1 MPSLR
6 KLAAMKKTQS
16 RKTKI
21 LHNERERVWKDALT
35 YSHHLKRRKDILSII
50 SRSFKSF
57 KSKLVLKSD
66 AEFFTRVKREKPS
79 ETARSELAYL
89 SPKITKLEQ
98 SLWSEIHVLVTK
110 NKLGS
115 ISCALFWRFRG
126 FLSETIGPEFPRSFE
141 RRGFYRCD
149 ETARSYQIF
158 VVYSRRTTEMSSS
171 DKYATRFL
179 LLCAFF
185 HRKSTAESHFN
196 FFSSATFLVFLVL
209 KSIQQHSKEE
219 EAIRISLR
227 IANFTQQC
235 SSYWWSYRTNESTF
249 EKSNLALAFLFLVRT
264 LLSGLRMS
272 IFRLKTRQ
280 FNLKSNAIQS
290 KEKKNCS
297 SWSSLFFFLSVLVTH
312 SAKNSLFKH
321 EKKFLLLL
329 LFSLIVKQFSSKKK
343 KKTPSFPSK
352 KESITRAWKS
362 KPYAR
367 IARVNTVFAFR
378 AFFHLFSCTRSG
390 SGSKVYERFFFLFCV
405 FSRVFF
411 SREKIVPLLLLFLLL
426 FFLLLSR
433 ETLFSG
439 GEKKKRKNI
448 SLERSARFRSEREK
462 NIRTTT
468 YAREVQKERKL
479 SPLLLLPSLFL
490 SLLCCSFRGGEQSVS
505 SVCDKKGVLEYFRDD
520 RPKRERSEE
529 KRKRGGS
536 GFSWNCPKPKGRKKI
551 QNTCL
556 HTKLFITYT
565 RCCAY
570 HQPAADQ
577 TYYRCLG
584 AIIMFILLFLLRWE
598 RAGAEK
604 E

>member
-1 MPSLR
+1 MIEFVFFSLCPR
-6 KLAAMKKTQS
+6 HSLSQKQPVQT
-16 RKTKI
+16 
-21 LHNERERVWKDALT
+21 RE
-35 YSHHLKRRKDILSII
+35 
-50 SRSFKSF
+50 
-57 KSKLVLKSD
+57 
-66 AEFFTRVKREKPS
+66 
-79 ETARSELAYL
+79 
-89 SPKITKLEQ
+89 
-98 SLWSEIHVLVTK
+98 EI
-110 NKLGS
+110 
-115 ISCALFWRFRG
+115 
-126 FLSETIGPEFPRSFE
+126 
-141 RRGFYRCD
+141 
-149 ETARSYQIF
+149 
-158 VVYSRRTTEMSSS
+158 SSS
-171 DKYATRFL
+171 
-179 LLCAFF
+179 
-185 HRKSTAESHFN
+185 
-196 FFSSATFLVFLVL
+196 
-209 KSIQQHSKEE
+209 
-219 EAIRISLR
+219 
-227 IANFTQQC
+227 
-235 SSYWWSYRTNESTF
+235 
-249 EKSNLALAFLFLVRT
+249 
-264 LLSGLRMS
+264 
-272 IFRLKTRQ
+272 
-280 FNLKSNAIQS
+280 
-290 KEKKNCS
+290 
-297 SWSSLFFFLSVLVTH
+297 SSLFLDCKTT
-312 SAKNSLFKH
+312 
-321 EKKFLLLL
+321 
-329 LFSLIVKQFSSKKK
+329 FSSKKK

-405 FSRVFF
+405 FF
-411 SREKIVPLLLLFLLL
+411 SCLFLSSRKNCCSSPSSLSYS
-426 FFLLLSR
+426 FLSSSSR

-529 KRKRGGS
+529 KRKRKGS

-584 AIIMFILLFLLRWE
+584 AITMFILLFLLRWE

>member
-1 MPSLR
+1 
-6 KLAAMKKTQS
+6 MKKTQS

-264 LLSGLRMS
+264 FLSGLRMS
-272 IFRLKTRQ
+272 ILRLKTRQ

-297 SWSSLFFFLSVLVTH
+297 SWSSLFFFLSVLGH
-312 SAKNSLFKH
+312 SLSQKQPVQTREEISSSSSLFLDCKTTFAS
-321 EKKFLLLL
+321 E
-329 LFSLIVKQFSSKKK
+329 KKK
-343 KKTPSFPSK
+343 KLRVFHRRKNQSRALENQNLTHASPALTPFSRSVPSFICFLVHVPGVGAK
-352 KESITRAWKS
+352 
-362 KPYAR
+362 
-367 IARVNTVFAFR
+367 FM
-378 AFFHLFSCTRSG
+378 SG
-390 SGSKVYERFFFLFCV
+390 FFFFFV
-405 FSRVFF
+405 SFSRVFF
-411 SREKIVPLLLLFLLL
+411 SLREKIVVPLLLLFLLL
-426 FFLLLSR
+426 FFLLLLEKLSFLGVRKRR
-433 ETLFSG
+433 EKIYLSKEARVFVQRERRIFAPPLT
-439 GEKKKRKNI
+439 
-448 SLERSARFRSEREK
+448 LERYR
-462 NIRTTT
+462 
-468 YAREVQKERKL
+468 RKGN
-479 SPLLLLPSLFL
+479 SRRYYFLLLSFCRC
-490 SLLCCSFRGGEQSVS
+490 CCSFRGGEQSVS
-505 SVCDKKGVLEYFRDD
+505 LVCESLWKRVMEYF
-520 RPKRERSEE
+520 
-529 KRKRGGS
+529 
-536 GFSWNCPKPKGRKKI
+536 
-551 QNTCL
+551 
-556 HTKLFITYT
+556 
-565 RCCAY
+565 
-570 HQPAADQ
+570 
-577 TYYRCLG
+577 
-584 AIIMFILLFLLRWE
+584 
-598 RAGAEK
+598 
-604 E
+604 

>member
-264 LLSGLRMS
+264 FLSGLRMS
-272 IFRLKTRQ
+272 ILRLKTRQ

-329 LFSLIVKQFSSKKK
+329 LFSWIVKQPFPPKRKKK
-343 KKTPSFPSK
+343 LRVFHRRKNQSRALENQNLTHASPALTPFSRSVPSFICFLVHVPGVGAK
-352 KESITRAWKS
+352 
-362 KPYAR
+362 
-367 IARVNTVFAFR
+367 FM
-378 AFFHLFSCTRSG
+378 SG
-390 SGSKVYERFFFLFCV
+390 FFFFFV
-405 FSRVFF
+405 SFSRVFF
-411 SREKIVPLLLLFLLL
+411 SLREKIVVPLLLLFLLL
-426 FFLLLSR
+426 FFLLLLEKLSFLGVRKRR
-433 ETLFSG
+433 EKIYLSKEARVFVQRERRIFAPPLT
-439 GEKKKRKNI
+439 
-448 SLERSARFRSEREK
+448 LERYR
-462 NIRTTT
+462 
-468 YAREVQKERKL
+468 RKGN
-479 SPLLLLPSLFL
+479 SRRYYFLLLSFCRC
-490 SLLCCSFRGGEQSVS
+490 CCSFRGGEQSVS
-505 SVCDKKGVLEYFRDD
+505 LVCESLWKRVMEYF
-520 RPKRERSEE
+520 
-529 KRKRGGS
+529 
-536 GFSWNCPKPKGRKKI
+536 
-551 QNTCL
+551 
-556 HTKLFITYT
+556 
-565 RCCAY
+565 
-570 HQPAADQ
+570 
-577 TYYRCLG
+577 
-584 AIIMFILLFLLRWE
+584 
-598 RAGAEK
+598 
-604 E
+604 

>member
-1 MPSLR
+1 
-6 KLAAMKKTQS
+6 MKKTQS

-264 LLSGLRMS
+264 FLSGLRMS
-272 IFRLKTRQ
+272 ILRLKTRQ

-290 KEKKNCS
+290 KEKKIVLHDRVC
-297 SWSSLFFFLSVLVTH
+297 FFFLSVLVTH

-329 LFSLIVKQFSSKKK
+329 LLFSLIVKQPFPPKRKKKLRVFHRRKNQSRALENQNLTHASPALTPFSRSVPSFICFLVHVPGVGAKFMSGFFFFFVFFLVSFSLEKKLFLFSSLSSSFLSSSFSRNSLFWGWEKEEKKYISRK
-343 KKTPSFPSK
+343 K
-352 KESITRAWKS
+352 
-362 KPYAR
+362 
-367 IARVNTVFAFR
+367 R
-378 AFFHLFSCTRSG
+378 AFSFREREEYSHHHLRSRG
-390 SGSKVYERFFFLFCV
+390 TEGK
-405 FSRVFF
+405 
-411 SREKIVPLLLLFLLL
+411 
-426 FFLLLSR
+426 
-433 ETLFSG
+433 ETLAVITSCF
-439 GEKKKRKNI
+439 
-448 SLERSARFRSEREK
+448 
-462 NIRTTT
+462 
-468 YAREVQKERKL
+468 
-479 SPLLLLPSLFL
+479 SLFVVVVVR
-490 SLLCCSFRGGEQSVS
+490 FAAGNK
-505 SVCDKKGVLEYFRDD
+505 VC
-520 RPKRERSEE
+520 
-529 KRKRGGS
+529 
-536 GFSWNCPKPKGRKKI
+536 
-551 QNTCL
+551 
-556 HTKLFITYT
+556 
-565 RCCAY
+565 A
-570 HQPAADQ
+570 
-577 TYYRCLG
+577 
-584 AIIMFILLFLLRWE
+584 
-598 RAGAEK
+598 
-604 E
+604 

>member
-297 SWSSLFFFLSVLVTH
+297 SMIEFVFFSLCPRHSLSQKQPVQTREEISSSSSLFLDCKTT
-312 SAKNSLFKH
+312 
-321 EKKFLLLL
+321 
-329 LFSLIVKQFSSKKK
+329 FSSKKK

-411 SREKIVPLLLLFLLL
+411 SREKIVPLFFSFFFFSFFFFLEKLSFL
-426 FFLLLSR
+426 GVRKRREKIYLSKEARVFVPRERRIFAPPLTLERYRREGNSRRYYFFLLSFCR
-433 ETLFSG
+433 CCVVRFAAGNKVCHQFVTKKGCWNIFGTTDQKEKEVRKSEKEGGADSAETAQSPK
-439 GEKKKRKNI
+439 GEK
-448 SLERSARFRSEREK
+448 RFK
-462 NIRTTT
+462 T
-468 YAREVQKERKL
+468 L
-479 SPLLLLPSLFL
+479 
-490 SLLCCSFRGGEQSVS
+490 VS
-505 SVCDKKGVLEYFRDD
+505 T
-520 RPKRERSEE
+520 
-529 KRKRGGS
+529 
-536 GFSWNCPKPKGRKKI
+536 
-551 QNTCL
+551 QNYL
-556 HTKLFITYT
+556 
-565 RCCAY
+565 
-570 HQPAADQ
+570 
-577 TYYRCLG
+577 
-584 AIIMFILLFLLRWE
+584 
-598 RAGAEK
+598 
-604 E
+604 

>member
-297 SWSSLFFFLSVLVTH
+297 SWSSLFFFSLCPRHSLSQKQPVQTREEI
-312 SAKNSLFKH
+312 SSSSSLFLDCKTT
-321 EKKFLLLL
+321 
-329 LFSLIVKQFSSKKK
+329 FSSKKK

-411 SREKIVPLLLLFLLL
+411 SREKIVPLFFSFFFFSFFFFLEKLSFL
-426 FFLLLSR
+426 GVRKRREKIYLSKEARVFVQRERRIFAPPLTLERYRRKGNSRRYYFFLLSFCR
-433 ETLFSG
+433 CCVVRFAAGNKVCHQFVTKKGCWNIFGTTDQKEKEVRKSEKEGGADSAETAQSPK
-439 GEKKKRKNI
+439 GEK
-448 SLERSARFRSEREK
+448 RFK
-462 NIRTTT
+462 T
-468 YAREVQKERKL
+468 L
-479 SPLLLLPSLFL
+479 
-490 SLLCCSFRGGEQSVS
+490 VS
-505 SVCDKKGVLEYFRDD
+505 T
-520 RPKRERSEE
+520 
-529 KRKRGGS
+529 
-536 GFSWNCPKPKGRKKI
+536 
-551 QNTCL
+551 QNYL
-556 HTKLFITYT
+556 
-565 RCCAY
+565 
-570 HQPAADQ
+570 
-577 TYYRCLG
+577 
-584 AIIMFILLFLLRWE
+584 
-598 RAGAEK
+598 
-604 E
+604 

>member
-297 SWSSLFFFLSVLVTH
+297 SLIEFVFFSLCPRHSLSQKQPVQTREEISSSSSLFLDCKTT
-312 SAKNSLFKH
+312 
-321 EKKFLLLL
+321 
-329 LFSLIVKQFSSKKK
+329 FSSKKK

-390 SGSKVYERFFFLFCV
+390 SGSKVYERFFFLF
-405 FSRVFF
+405 VFF
-411 SREKIVPLLLLFLLL
+411 LVSFSLEKKLFLSFFSFFFFSFFFFLEKLSFLGVRKRREKIYLSKEARVFVQRERRIFAPPLTLERYRRKGNSRRYY
-426 FFLLLSR
+426 FFLLSFCR
-433 ETLFSG
+433 CCVVRFAAGNKVCHQFVTKKGCWNIFGTTDQKEKEVRKSEKEGGADSAETAQSPK
-439 GEKKKRKNI
+439 GEK
-448 SLERSARFRSEREK
+448 RFK
-462 NIRTTT
+462 T
-468 YAREVQKERKL
+468 L
-479 SPLLLLPSLFL
+479 
-490 SLLCCSFRGGEQSVS
+490 VS
-505 SVCDKKGVLEYFRDD
+505 T
-520 RPKRERSEE
+520 
-529 KRKRGGS
+529 
-536 GFSWNCPKPKGRKKI
+536 
-551 QNTCL
+551 QNYL
-556 HTKLFITYT
+556 
-565 RCCAY
+565 
-570 HQPAADQ
+570 
-577 TYYRCLG
+577 
-584 AIIMFILLFLLRWE
+584 
-598 RAGAEK
+598 
-604 E
+604 

>member
-390 SGSKVYERFFFLFCV
+390 SGSKVYERFFFLF
-405 FSRVFF
+405 VFF
-411 SREKIVPLLLLFLLL
+411 LVSFSLEKKLFLSFFSFFFFSFFFFLEKLSFLGVRKRREKIYLSKEARVFVQRERRIFAPPLTLERYRRKGNSRRYY
-426 FFLLLSR
+426 FFLLSFCR
-433 ETLFSG
+433 CCVVRFAAGNKVCHQFVTKKGCWNIFGTTDQKEKEVRKSEKEGGADSAETAQSPK
-439 GEKKKRKNI
+439 GEK
-448 SLERSARFRSEREK
+448 RFK
-462 NIRTTT
+462 T
-468 YAREVQKERKL
+468 L
-479 SPLLLLPSLFL
+479 
-490 SLLCCSFRGGEQSVS
+490 VS
-505 SVCDKKGVLEYFRDD
+505 T
-520 RPKRERSEE
+520 
-529 KRKRGGS
+529 
-536 GFSWNCPKPKGRKKI
+536 
-551 QNTCL
+551 QNYL
-556 HTKLFITYT
+556 
-565 RCCAY
+565 
-570 HQPAADQ
+570 
-577 TYYRCLG
+577 
-584 AIIMFILLFLLRWE
+584 
-598 RAGAEK
+598 
-604 E
+604 

>member
-290 KEKKNCS
+290 KEKKKLFFLIEFVFFSLCPRHSLSQKQPVQTREEIS
-297 SWSSLFFFLSVLVTH
+297 SSSSSLFLDCKTT
-312 SAKNSLFKH
+312 
-321 EKKFLLLL
+321 
-329 LFSLIVKQFSSKKK
+329 FSSKKK

-411 SREKIVPLLLLFLLL
+411 SREKIVPLFFSFFFFSFFFFLEKLSFL
-426 FFLLLSR
+426 GVRKRREKIYLSKEARVFVQRERRIFAPPLTLERYRRKGNSRRYYFFLLSFCR
-433 ETLFSG
+433 CCVVRFAAGNKVCHQFVTKKGCWNIFGTTDQKEKEVRKSEKEGGADSAETAQSPK
-439 GEKKKRKNI
+439 GEK
-448 SLERSARFRSEREK
+448 RFK
-462 NIRTTT
+462 T
-468 YAREVQKERKL
+468 L
-479 SPLLLLPSLFL
+479 
-490 SLLCCSFRGGEQSVS
+490 VS
-505 SVCDKKGVLEYFRDD
+505 T
-520 RPKRERSEE
+520 
-529 KRKRGGS
+529 
-536 GFSWNCPKPKGRKKI
+536 
-551 QNTCL
+551 QNYL
-556 HTKLFITYT
+556 
-565 RCCAY
+565 
-570 HQPAADQ
+570 
-577 TYYRCLG
+577 
-584 AIIMFILLFLLRWE
+584 
-598 RAGAEK
+598 
-604 E
+604 

>member
-297 SWSSLFFFLSVLVTH
+297 SLIEFVFFSLCPRHSLSQKQPVQTREEISSSSSLFLDCKTT
-312 SAKNSLFKH
+312 
-321 EKKFLLLL
+321 
-329 LFSLIVKQFSSKKK
+329 FSSKKK

-411 SREKIVPLLLLFLLL
+411 SREKIVPLFFSFFFFSFFFFLEKLSFL
-426 FFLLLSR
+426 GVRKRREKIYLSKEARVFVQRERRIFAPPLTLERYRRKGNSRRYYFFLLSFCR
-433 ETLFSG
+433 CCVVRFAAGNKVCHQFVTKKGCWNIFGTTDQKEKEVRKSEKEGGADSAETAQSPK
-439 GEKKKRKNI
+439 GEK
-448 SLERSARFRSEREK
+448 RFK
-462 NIRTTT
+462 T
-468 YAREVQKERKL
+468 L
-479 SPLLLLPSLFL
+479 
-490 SLLCCSFRGGEQSVS
+490 VS
-505 SVCDKKGVLEYFRDD
+505 T
-520 RPKRERSEE
+520 
-529 KRKRGGS
+529 
-536 GFSWNCPKPKGRKKI
+536 
-551 QNTCL
+551 QNYL
-556 HTKLFITYT
+556 
-565 RCCAY
+565 
-570 HQPAADQ
+570 
-577 TYYRCLG
+577 
-584 AIIMFILLFLLRWE
+584 
-598 RAGAEK
+598 
-604 E
+604 

>member
-1 MPSLR
+1 
-6 KLAAMKKTQS
+6 MKKTQS

-21 LHNERERVWKDALT
+21 LRNERERVWKDALT
-35 YSHHLKRRKDILSII
+35 YSHDLKRRKDILSII

-89 SPKITKLEQ
+89 SPKTTKLEQ

-115 ISCALFWRFRG
+115 IFCALFWRFRG

-264 LLSGLRMS
+264 FLSGLRMS
-272 IFRLKTRQ
+272 ILRLKTRQ

-290 KEKKNCS
+290 KEKKIVLHDRVCFFFSLSSSLTQPKTACS
-297 SWSSLFFFLSVLVTH
+297 NTRRNFFFSSSLFLDC
-312 SAKNSLFKH
+312 N
-321 EKKFLLLL
+321 
-329 LFSLIVKQFSSKKK
+329 VKQPFPPKRKKK
-343 KKTPSFPSK
+343 LRVFHRRNNQSRALENQNLTHASTALTPFSRSVPSF
-352 KESITRAWKS
+352 I
-362 KPYAR
+362 
-367 IARVNTVFAFR
+367 
-378 AFFHLFSCTRSG
+378 C
-390 SGSKVYERFFFLFCV
+390 FLV
-405 FSRVFF
+405 H
-411 SREKIVPLLLLFLLL
+411 VP
-426 FFLLLSR
+426 
-433 ETLFSG
+433 E
-439 GEKKKRKNI
+439 
-448 SLERSARFRSEREK
+448 
-462 NIRTTT
+462 
-468 YAREVQKERKL
+468 
-479 SPLLLLPSLFL
+479 
-490 SLLCCSFRGGEQSVS
+490 
-505 SVCDKKGVLEYFRDD
+505 
-520 RPKRERSEE
+520 
-529 KRKRGGS
+529 
-536 GFSWNCPKPKGRKKI
+536 
-551 QNTCL
+551 
-556 HTKLFITYT
+556 
-565 RCCAY
+565 
-570 HQPAADQ
+570 
-577 TYYRCLG
+577 
-584 AIIMFILLFLLRWE
+584 WE
-598 RAGAEK
+598 
-604 E
+604 

>member
-235 SSYWWSYRTNESTF
+235 SSYWWSYRTNKSTF

-390 SGSKVYERFFFLFCV
+390 SGSKVYERFFFLF
-405 FSRVFF
+405 VFF
-411 SREKIVPLLLLFLLL
+411 LVSFSLEKKLFLSFFSFFFFSFFFFLEKLSFLGVRKRREKIYLSKEARVFVQRERRIFAPPLTLERYRRKGNSRRYY
-426 FFLLLSR
+426 FFLLSFCR
-433 ETLFSG
+433 CCVVRFAAGNKVCHQFVTKKGCWNIFGTTDQKEKEVRKSEKEGGADSAETAQSPK
-439 GEKKKRKNI
+439 GEK
-448 SLERSARFRSEREK
+448 RFK
-462 NIRTTT
+462 T
-468 YAREVQKERKL
+468 L
-479 SPLLLLPSLFL
+479 
-490 SLLCCSFRGGEQSVS
+490 VS
-505 SVCDKKGVLEYFRDD
+505 T
-520 RPKRERSEE
+520 
-529 KRKRGGS
+529 
-536 GFSWNCPKPKGRKKI
+536 
-551 QNTCL
+551 QNYL
-556 HTKLFITYT
+556 
-565 RCCAY
+565 
-570 HQPAADQ
+570 
-577 TYYRCLG
+577 
-584 AIIMFILLFLLRWE
+584 
-598 RAGAEK
+598 
-604 E
+604 

>member
-297 SWSSLFFFLSVLVTH
+297 SSIEFVFFSLCPRHSLSQKQPVQTREEISSSSSLFLDCKTT
-312 SAKNSLFKH
+312 
-321 EKKFLLLL
+321 
-329 LFSLIVKQFSSKKK
+329 FSSKKK

-390 SGSKVYERFFFLFCV
+390 SGSKVYGRFFFCFCV

-411 SREKIVPLLLLFLLL
+411 SREKIVPLFFSFFYFSFFFFLEKLSFL
-426 FFLLLSR
+426 GVRKRREKIYLSKEARVFVQRERRIFAPPLTLERYRREGNSRRYYFFLLSFCR
-433 ETLFSG
+433 CCVVRFAAGNKVCHQFVTKKGCWNIFGTTDQKEKEVRKSEKEGGADSAETAQSPK
-439 GEKKKRKNI
+439 GEK
-448 SLERSARFRSEREK
+448 RFK
-462 NIRTTT
+462 T
-468 YAREVQKERKL
+468 L
-479 SPLLLLPSLFL
+479 
-490 SLLCCSFRGGEQSVS
+490 VS
-505 SVCDKKGVLEYFRDD
+505 T
-520 RPKRERSEE
+520 
-529 KRKRGGS
+529 
-536 GFSWNCPKPKGRKKI
+536 
-551 QNTCL
+551 QNYL
-556 HTKLFITYT
+556 
-565 RCCAY
+565 
-570 HQPAADQ
+570 
-577 TYYRCLG
+577 
-584 AIIMFILLFLLRWE
+584 
-598 RAGAEK
+598 
-604 E
+604 

>member
-21 LHNERERVWKDALT
+21 LRNERERVWKDALT

-115 ISCALFWRFRG
+115 IFCALFWRFRG

-297 SWSSLFFFLSVLVTH
+297 SWSSLFFFSLCPRHSLSQKQPVQTREEI
-312 SAKNSLFKH
+312 SSSSSLFLDCKTT
-321 EKKFLLLL
+321 
-329 LFSLIVKQFSSKKK
+329 FSSKKK

-390 SGSKVYERFFFLFCV
+390 SGSKVYERFFFLF
-405 FSRVFF
+405 VFF
-411 SREKIVPLLLLFLLL
+411 LVSFSLEKKLFLFSSLSSSFLSSSFSVLSFLGVRKRREKIYLSKEARVFVQRERRIFAPPLTLERYRRKGNSRRYY
-426 FFLLLSR
+426 FFLLSFCR
-433 ETLFSG
+433 CCVVRFAAGNKVCHQFVTKKGCWNIFGTTDQKEKEVRKSEKEGGADSAETAQSPK
-439 GEKKKRKNI
+439 GEK
-448 SLERSARFRSEREK
+448 RFK
-462 NIRTTT
+462 T
-468 YAREVQKERKL
+468 L
-479 SPLLLLPSLFL
+479 
-490 SLLCCSFRGGEQSVS
+490 VS
-505 SVCDKKGVLEYFRDD
+505 T
-520 RPKRERSEE
+520 
-529 KRKRGGS
+529 
-536 GFSWNCPKPKGRKKI
+536 
-551 QNTCL
+551 QNYL
-556 HTKLFITYT
+556 
-565 RCCAY
+565 
-570 HQPAADQ
+570 
-577 TYYRCLG
+577 
-584 AIIMFILLFLLRWE
+584 
-598 RAGAEK
+598 
-604 E
+604 

>member
-290 KEKKNCS
+290 KEKKKLFFLIEFVFFSLCPRHSLSQKQPVQTREEIS
-297 SWSSLFFFLSVLVTH
+297 SSSSSLFLDCKTT
-312 SAKNSLFKH
+312 
-321 EKKFLLLL
+321 
-329 LFSLIVKQFSSKKK
+329 FSSKKK

-411 SREKIVPLLLLFLLL
+411 SREKIVPLFFSFFFFSFFFFLEKLSFL
-426 FFLLLSR
+426 GVRKRREKIYLSKEARVFVQRERRIFAPPLTLERYRRKGNSRRYYFFLLSFCR
-433 ETLFSG
+433 CCVV
-439 GEKKKRKNI
+439 
-448 SLERSARFRSEREK
+448 RFAAGNK
-462 NIRTTT
+462 
-468 YAREVQKERKL
+468 
-479 SPLLLLPSLFL
+479 
-490 SLLCCSFRGGEQSVS
+490 
-505 SVCDKKGVLEYFRDD
+505 VCHQFVTKKGWWNIFGTTKV
-520 RPKRERSEE
+520 K
-529 KRKRGGS
+529 KRGGADS
-536 GFSWNCPKPKGRKKI
+536 AETGQSPKGEKRFKTLVST
-551 QNTCL
+551 QNYL
-556 HTKLFITYT
+556 
-565 RCCAY
+565 
-570 HQPAADQ
+570 
-577 TYYRCLG
+577 
-584 AIIMFILLFLLRWE
+584 
-598 RAGAEK
+598 
-604 E
+604 

>member
-1 MPSLR
+1 
-6 KLAAMKKTQS
+6 MKKTQS

-297 SWSSLFFFLSVLVTH
+297 SWSSLFFFSLCPRHSLSQKQPVQTREEI
-312 SAKNSLFKH
+312 SSSSSSLFLDCKTT
-321 EKKFLLLL
+321 
-329 LFSLIVKQFSSKKK
+329 FSSKKK

-411 SREKIVPLLLLFLLL
+411 SREKIVPLFFSFFFFSFFFFLEKLSFL
-426 FFLLLSR
+426 GVRKRREKIYLSKEARVFVQRERRIFAPPLTLERYRRKGNSRRYYFFLLSFCR
-433 ETLFSG
+433 CCVVRFAAGNKVCHQFVTKKGCWNIFGTTDQKEKEVRKSEKEGGADSAETAQSPK
-439 GEKKKRKNI
+439 GEK
-448 SLERSARFRSEREK
+448 RFK
-462 NIRTTT
+462 T
-468 YAREVQKERKL
+468 L
-479 SPLLLLPSLFL
+479 
-490 SLLCCSFRGGEQSVS
+490 VS
-505 SVCDKKGVLEYFRDD
+505 T
-520 RPKRERSEE
+520 
-529 KRKRGGS
+529 
-536 GFSWNCPKPKGRKKI
+536 
-551 QNTCL
+551 QNYL
-556 HTKLFITYT
+556 
-565 RCCAY
+565 
-570 HQPAADQ
+570 
-577 TYYRCLG
+577 
-584 AIIMFILLFLLRWE
+584 
-598 RAGAEK
+598 
-604 E
+604 

>member
-126 FLSETIGPEFPRSFE
+126 FLSETIGPEFPSSFE

-297 SWSSLFFFLSVLVTH
+297 SIEFVFFSLCPRHSLSQKQPVQTREEISSSSSLFLDC
-312 SAKNSLFKH
+312 
-321 EKKFLLLL
+321 KKQPFPP
-329 LFSLIVKQFSSKKK
+329 KRKKK
-343 KKTPSFPSK
+343 LRVFHRRKNQSRALENQNLTHASPALTPFSRSVPSFICFLVHVPGVGAK
-352 KESITRAWKS
+352 FM
-362 KPYAR
+362 
-367 IARVNTVFAFR
+367 NGF
-378 AFFHLFSCTRSG
+378 
-390 SGSKVYERFFFLFCV
+390 FFFLC
-405 FSRVFF
+405 FF
-411 SREKIVPLLLLFLLL
+411 SCLFLSRKNVPLLLLFLLL

-433 ETLFSG
+433 FSLSG

>member
-264 LLSGLRMS
+264 FLSGLRMS

-297 SWSSLFFFLSVLVTH
+297 SLIEFVFFSLCPRHSLSQKQPVQTREEISSSSSLFLDCKTT
-312 SAKNSLFKH
+312 
-321 EKKFLLLL
+321 
-329 LFSLIVKQFSSKKK
+329 FSSKKK

-390 SGSKVYERFFFLFCV
+390 SGSKVYERFFFLF
-405 FSRVFF
+405 VFF
-411 SREKIVPLLLLFLLL
+411 LVSFSLEKKLFLSFFSFFFFSFFFFLEKLSFLGVRKRREKIYLSKEARVFVQRERRIFAPPLTLERYRRKGNSRRYY
-426 FFLLLSR
+426 FFLLSFCR
-433 ETLFSG
+433 CCVVRFAAGNKVCHQFVIKKGCWNIFGTTDQKEKEVRKSEKEGGADSAETAQSPK
-439 GEKKKRKNI
+439 GEK
-448 SLERSARFRSEREK
+448 RFK
-462 NIRTTT
+462 T
-468 YAREVQKERKL
+468 L
-479 SPLLLLPSLFL
+479 
-490 SLLCCSFRGGEQSVS
+490 VS
-505 SVCDKKGVLEYFRDD
+505 T
-520 RPKRERSEE
+520 
-529 KRKRGGS
+529 
-536 GFSWNCPKPKGRKKI
+536 
-551 QNTCL
+551 QNYL
-556 HTKLFITYT
+556 
-565 RCCAY
+565 
-570 HQPAADQ
+570 
-577 TYYRCLG
+577 
-584 AIIMFILLFLLRWE
+584 
-598 RAGAEK
+598 
-604 E
+604 

>member
-297 SWSSLFFFLSVLVTH
+297 SSIEFVFFSLCPRHSLSQKQPVQTREEISSSSSLFLDCKTT
-312 SAKNSLFKH
+312 
-321 EKKFLLLL
+321 
-329 LFSLIVKQFSSKKK
+329 FSSKKK

-390 SGSKVYERFFFLFCV
+390 SGSKVYERFFFSFCV

-411 SREKIVPLLLLFLLL
+411 SREKIVPLFFSFFFFSFFFFLEKLSFL
-426 FFLLLSR
+426 GVRKRREKIYLSKEARVFVQRERRIFAPPLTLERYRREGNSRRYYFFLLSFCR
-433 ETLFSG
+433 CCVVRFAAGNKVCHQFVTKKGCWNIFGTTDQKEKEVRKSEKEGGADSAETAQSPK
-439 GEKKKRKNI
+439 GEK
-448 SLERSARFRSEREK
+448 RFK
-462 NIRTTT
+462 T
-468 YAREVQKERKL
+468 L
-479 SPLLLLPSLFL
+479 
-490 SLLCCSFRGGEQSVS
+490 VS
-505 SVCDKKGVLEYFRDD
+505 T
-520 RPKRERSEE
+520 
-529 KRKRGGS
+529 
-536 GFSWNCPKPKGRKKI
+536 
-551 QNTCL
+551 QNYL
-556 HTKLFITYT
+556 
-565 RCCAY
+565 
-570 HQPAADQ
+570 
-577 TYYRCLG
+577 
-584 AIIMFILLFLLRWE
+584 
-598 RAGAEK
+598 
-604 E
+604 

>member
-290 KEKKNCS
+290 KEKK
-297 SWSSLFFFLSVLVTH
+297 
-312 SAKNSLFKH
+312 K
-321 EKKFLLLL
+321 
-329 LFSLIVKQFSSKKK
+329 
-343 KKTPSFPSK
+343 
-352 KESITRAWKS
+352 
-362 KPYAR
+362 
-367 IARVNTVFAFR
+367 
-378 AFFHLFSCTRSG
+378 
-390 SGSKVYERFFFLFCV
+390 
-405 FSRVFF
+405 
-411 SREKIVPLLLLFLLL
+411 L
-426 FFLLLSR
+426 FFLDRVCFFFSLSSSLTQPKTACSNTR
-433 ETLFSG
+433 RNFFFFFSFPW
-439 GEKKKRKNI
+439 
-448 SLERSARFRSEREK
+448 L
-462 NIRTTT
+462 
-468 YAREVQKERKL
+468 
-479 SPLLLLPSLFL
+479 
-490 SLLCCSFRGGEQSVS
+490 
-505 SVCDKKGVLEYFRDD
+505 
-520 RPKRERSEE
+520 
-529 KRKRGGS
+529 
-536 GFSWNCPKPKGRKKI
+536 
-551 QNTCL
+551 
-556 HTKLFITYT
+556 
-565 RCCAY
+565 
-570 HQPAADQ
+570 
-577 TYYRCLG
+577 
-584 AIIMFILLFLLRWE
+584 
-598 RAGAEK
+598 
-604 E
+604 

>member
-1 MPSLR
+1 
-6 KLAAMKKTQS
+6 MKKTQS

-126 FLSETIGPEFPRSFE
+126 FLSDIGPEFPRSFE

-264 LLSGLRMS
+264 FLSGLRMS
-272 IFRLKTRQ
+272 ILRLKTRQ

-329 LFSLIVKQFSSKKK
+329 LFSWIVKQPFPPKRKKK
-343 KKTPSFPSK
+343 LRVFHRRKNQSRALENQNLTHASPALTPFLRSVPSFICFLVHVPGVGAKFMSGFFSFLCLFLASFSLFEK
-352 KESITRAWKS
+352 KLLFLS
-362 KPYAR
+362 
-367 IARVNTVFAFR
+367 
-378 AFFHLFSCTRSG
+378 FFS
-390 SGSKVYERFFFLFCV
+390 FFF
-405 FSRVFF
+405 FSFFFF
-411 SREKIVPLLLLFLLL
+411 SRNSLFWGWEKEEKKYI
-426 FFLLLSR
+426 SR
-433 ETLFSG
+433 KKRAFSFREREEYSHHHLRSRGTEGKETLAVITSCF
-439 GEKKKRKNI
+439 
-448 SLERSARFRSEREK
+448 
-462 NIRTTT
+462 
-468 YAREVQKERKL
+468 
-479 SPLLLLPSLFL
+479 SLFVVVVVR
-490 SLLCCSFRGGEQSVS
+490 FAAGNK
-505 SVCDKKGVLEYFRDD
+505 VC
-520 RPKRERSEE
+520 
-529 KRKRGGS
+529 
-536 GFSWNCPKPKGRKKI
+536 
-551 QNTCL
+551 
-556 HTKLFITYT
+556 H
-565 RCCAY
+565 
-570 HQPAADQ
+570 
-577 TYYRCLG
+577 
-584 AIIMFILLFLLRWE
+584 
-598 RAGAEK
+598 
-604 E
+604 

>member
-264 LLSGLRMS
+264 FLSGLRMS

-297 SWSSLFFFLSVLVTH
+297 SMIEFVFFSLCPRHSLSQKQPVQTREEISSSSSLFLDCKTT
-312 SAKNSLFKH
+312 
-321 EKKFLLLL
+321 
-329 LFSLIVKQFSSKKK
+329 FSSKKK

-411 SREKIVPLLLLFLLL
+411 SREKIVPLFFSFFFFSFF
-426 FFLLLSR
+426 FFLGS
-433 ETLFSG
+433 LFSG

-448 SLERSARFRSEREK
+448 SLDRSARFRSERERRIFAPPLTLERYRRK
-462 NIRTTT
+462 GNSRRYYFFLLSFCRCCVVRFAAGNKVCHQFVTKKGCWNIFGTTD
-468 YAREVQKERKL
+468 QKEKEVRKSEKEGGADSAETAQ
-479 SPLLLLPSLFL
+479 SP
-490 SLLCCSFRGGEQSVS
+490 
-505 SVCDKKGVLEYFRDD
+505 KG
-520 RPKRERSEE
+520 E
-529 KRKRGGS
+529 KRFKTLVS
-536 GFSWNCPKPKGRKKI
+536 T
-551 QNTCL
+551 QNYL
-556 HTKLFITYT
+556 
-565 RCCAY
+565 
-570 HQPAADQ
+570 
-577 TYYRCLG
+577 
-584 AIIMFILLFLLRWE
+584 
-598 RAGAEK
+598 
-604 E
+604 

>member
-1 MPSLR
+1 
-6 KLAAMKKTQS
+6 MKKTQS

-171 DKYATRFL
+171 DKYVTRFL

-185 HRKSTAESHFN
+185 HRKSTAESPFN

-264 LLSGLRMS
+264 FLSGLRMS
-272 IFRLKTRQ
+272 ILRLKTRQ

-290 KEKKNCS
+290 KEKKIVLHDRVCFFFLCPRHSLSQKQPVQTREEIS
-297 SWSSLFFFLSVLVTH
+297 SSSSLFLDCKTT
-312 SAKNSLFKH
+312 
-321 EKKFLLLL
+321 
-329 LFSLIVKQFSSKKK
+329 FSSKKK
-343 KKTPSFPSK
+343 KKLRVFHRRKNQSRALENQNLTHASPALTPFSRSVPSFICFLVHVPGVGAK
-352 KESITRAWKS
+352 
-362 KPYAR
+362 
-367 IARVNTVFAFR
+367 FM
-378 AFFHLFSCTRSG
+378 SG
-390 SGSKVYERFFFLFCV
+390 FFFFFV
-405 FSRVFF
+405 SFSRVFF
-411 SREKIVPLLLLFLLL
+411 SL
-426 FFLLLSR
+426 
-433 ETLFSG
+433 
-439 GEKKKRKNI
+439 
-448 SLERSARFRSEREK
+448 REK
-462 NIRTTT
+462 NCCS
-468 YAREVQKERKL
+468 
-479 SPLLLLPSLFL
+479 SPFFSFFFFSFFFFSRNSLFWGWEKEEKKYI
-490 SLLCCSFRGGEQSVS
+490 SRKKRAFSFREREEYSHHHLRSRGTEGKETLAVITSCFSLFVVVVVRFAAGNK
-505 SVCDKKGVLEYFRDD
+505 VC
-520 RPKRERSEE
+520 
-529 KRKRGGS
+529 
-536 GFSWNCPKPKGRKKI
+536 
-551 QNTCL
+551 
-556 HTKLFITYT
+556 
-565 RCCAY
+565 A
-570 HQPAADQ
+570 
-577 TYYRCLG
+577 
-584 AIIMFILLFLLRWE
+584 
-598 RAGAEK
+598 
-604 E
+604 

>member
-1 MPSLR
+1 
-6 KLAAMKKTQS
+6 MKKTQS

-35 YSHHLKRRKDILSII
+35 YSHDLKRRKDILSII

-110 NKLGS
+110 TKLGS

-179 LLCAFF
+179 VLCAFF

-249 EKSNLALAFLFLVRT
+249 EKSNFALVFLFLVRT
-264 LLSGLRMS
+264 FLSGLRMS
-272 IFRLKTRQ
+272 ILRLKTRQ

-329 LFSLIVKQFSSKKK
+329 LFSWIVKQ
-343 KKTPSFPSK
+343 P
-352 KESITRAWKS
+352 
-362 KPYAR
+362 
-367 IARVNTVFAFR
+367 
-378 AFFHLFSCTRSG
+378 
-390 SGSKVYERFFFLFCV
+390 
-405 FSRVFF
+405 
-411 SREKIVPLLLLFLLL
+411 LFLQK
-426 FFLLLSR
+426 
-433 ETLFSG
+433 
-439 GEKKKRKNI
+439 EKKNSEFSI
-448 SLERSARFRSEREK
+448 EEIINHARLK
-462 NIRTTT
+462 IKTLRTH
-468 YAREVQKERKL
+468 
-479 SPLLLLPSLFL
+479 
-490 SLLCCSFRGGEQSVS
+490 
-505 SVCDKKGVLEYFRDD
+505 
-520 RPKRERSEE
+520 RPR
-529 KRKRGGS
+529 
-536 GFSWNCPKPKGRKKI
+536 
-551 QNTCL
+551 
-556 HTKLFITYT
+556 
-565 RCCAY
+565 
-570 HQPAADQ
+570 
-577 TYYRCLG
+577 
-584 AIIMFILLFLLRWE
+584 
-598 RAGAEK
+598 
-604 E
+604 

>member
-1 MPSLR
+1 
-6 KLAAMKKTQS
+6 MKKTQS

-21 LHNERERVWKDALT
+21 LRNERERVWKDALT
-35 YSHHLKRRKDILSII
+35 YSHDLKRRKDILSII

-57 KSKLVLKSD
+57 KLKLVLKSD

-149 ETARSYQIF
+149 ETARSYQTF

-179 LLCAFF
+179 VLCAFF

-249 EKSNLALAFLFLVRT
+249 EKFNLALAFLFLVWT
-264 LLSGLRMS
+264 FLSGLRMS
-272 IFRLKTRQ
+272 ILRLKTRQ

-290 KEKKNCS
+290 KEKKIVLHDRVC
-297 SWSSLFFFLSVLVTH
+297 FFFLSCPRH
-312 SAKNSLFKH
+312 SLSQKQPVQTREKISSSSSLFLDCKTT
-321 EKKFLLLL
+321 
-329 LFSLIVKQFSSKKK
+329 FSSKKK

-362 KPYAR
+362 KPYAH
-367 IARVNTVFAFR
+367 IDRVNTVFAFR
-378 AFFHLFSCTRSG
+378 AFFHLFSCTRFGVGAKFMSG
-390 SGSKVYERFFFLFCV
+390 FFFFFV
-405 FSRVFF
+405 FFSLVSF
-411 SREKIVPLLLLFLLL
+411 SREKIVVPLLLLFLLL
-426 FFLLLSR
+426 FFLLLLGS
-433 ETLFSG
+433 LFS
-439 GEKKKRKNI
+439 GEKKKIKNI

-490 SLLCCSFRGGEQSVS
+490 SLLFVSRRGTKCVISLWQKRGDGIFSGRPTKER
-505 SVCDKKGVLEYFRDD
+505 KKWGKV
-520 RPKRERSEE
+520 K
-529 KRKRGGS
+529 KRGGGS
-536 GFSWNCPKPKGRKKI
+536 WFSWNCPKPKGRKKI

-565 RCCAY
+565 RCYAY

-584 AIIMFILLFLLRWE
+584 AITSFILLFLLRWE